1 MAVCPICGC
10 KTDELDFIERKIGEV
25 DCKVCS
31 FCNRQLNVFNTADE
45 PTEAQLRWLVAVI
58 GKEVPERA
66 DNIITALNEIRSR
79 YAEAET
85 VQPATPMQQ
94 KVNSVPQGGAVK
106 TPKLDYENDDIINEL
121 KARVA
126 ALENEIRTMKR
137 KQMIKTII
145 ELGAP
150 FVLLILLIIVFL
162 SSGIMDNIKAIFDM
176 AGIAL

>member
-10 KTDELDFIERKIGEV
+10 KTDELDFVERKITDT

-31 FCNRQLNVFNTADE
+31 FCNRQLNVFDTVDE

-58 GKEVPERA
+58 GKDVPERA
-66 DNIITALNEIRSR
+66 DTILAALKSIRSR
-79 YAEAET
+79 YAENEI
-85 VQPATPMQQ
+85 VQPAVSTQQ
-94 KVNSVPQGGAVK
+94 KKNVVQHGSAKRTDV
-106 TPKLDYENDDIINEL
+106 DDDLIIEL
-121 KARVA
+121 KNRIT

-137 KQMIKTII
+137 KQMIKTIV

-150 FVLLILLIIVFL
+150 FVLLILLVIVFL
-162 SSGIMDNIKAIFDM
+162 SSGIMDNIRTIFDM